1 MRRFLAIGL
10 VFWLQGCLQEEG
22 SHKRLD
28 GKKLAQQKCAQCH
41 NLEMPPKTSDTE
53 LAPPLYTV
61 TVHLKD
67 WMKVSN
73 PSELRGKF
81 TDFVKSYVIAPDRS
95 KSYCNK
101 ESLETYGVMPSQ
113 KGKVT
118 EDELEVIA
126 HYAFD
131 TYDQMKMLEI
141 LQERAK
147 IEALPPAQQVLATK
161 DCKLCH
167 IATGGKIAP
176 TFAQIGKKYAK
187 EGTAP
192 IKEAIVHGSKGKWPQ
207 YTMPMRP
214 YTDLTPA
221 QLEGIANYILT
232 CECKKNTDKK

>member
-1 MRRFLAIGL
+1 MKAILFFGIVL
-10 VFWLQGCLQEEG
+10 LFAGCNSE
-22 SHKRLD
+22 HHTARLD
-28 GKKLAQQKCAQCH
+28 GHKLAEQKCSQCH
-41 NLEMPPKTSDTE
+41 NLDMPPKTSDKE

-61 TVHLKD
+61 TVHLKE
-67 WMKVSN
+67 WMEVNN

-81 TDFVKSYVIAPDRS
+81 TAFVQSYVIDPDRS

-118 EDELEVIA
+118 EDELEAIA
-126 HYAFD
+126 HYIFD

-141 LQERAK
+141 LQEKAK

-161 DCKLCH
+161 DCKMCH
-167 IATGGKIAP
+167 IAAAGKIAP
-176 TFAQIGKKYAK
+176 SFAQIGKKYAK

-207 YTMPMRP
+207 YTIPMRA
-214 YTDLTPA
+214 YSDLTPK
-221 QLEGIANYILT
+221 QLDGITHYILT
-232 CECKKNTDKK
+232 CECDHNRTKK